1 MLAMVWSGR
10 MTRSRAAKAKPIQQ
24 PPAMSSSVQR
34 VLASKFPMTSRI
46 ASSRVAGSPPAR
58 L

>member
-1 MLAMVWSGR
+1 